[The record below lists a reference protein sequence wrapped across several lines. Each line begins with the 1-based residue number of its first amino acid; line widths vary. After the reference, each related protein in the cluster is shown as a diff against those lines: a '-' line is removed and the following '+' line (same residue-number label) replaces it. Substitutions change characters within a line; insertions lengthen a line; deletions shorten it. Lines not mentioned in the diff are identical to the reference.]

1 MALSVAA
8 TALKTV
14 CLPLPNGINI
24 GDALGGHALAALSAD
39 AYGTTYG
46 VDFGRNLAIAVV
58 VFVLGAAS
66 ILAWQVQSPI
76 FHTILDTSAFLP
88 SGLIAL
94 LLWDISKRT
103 DQPLARSLAVAFGVL
118 AMAELVHTLIALEQ
132 LSWENAAQAEVRW
145 RAGTWGPPAYLSAI
159 GAGAALYLGRHQRQ
173 PGWAFALALILI
185 YVALF
190 ALFQWLP
197 RYRLPGLFGITR
209 PTLIGVPF
217 LWAAVALAYWRW
229 ERNSRVGLAVA
240 AGAVVMAL
248 AHCFMLFSQ
257 PADDPTAVVGTG
269 MVAHFGKV
277 VAELLLLLSLT
288 QIGAADTARRLRAEA
303 ELIQLNKNLEQ
314 RVEERTAELVGA
326 NARLSQ
332 AVEQRDLLLRE
343 VYHRVKNNLQLI
355 DGIVTLQARRIADPD
370 AKIGLQGLRQRL
382 YALGLVHQQ
391 LMSSYDLKTFD
402 VSPFLKELSE
412 NIIEGIG
419 GRDIS
424 LSVRAIPL
432 DVGLDFAI
440 PLGLLV
446 TELVTNSLKHA
457 FPEGKGTIEV
467 VLDRRQDGTM
477 VLVVSDNGT
486 GYDILEAAQ
495 KEKAA
500 GVGSVLIDG
509 LVSQL
514 KAIINVRRMNGTV
527 SEVLFA
533 RDGGT

>member
-1 MALSVAA
+1 MASS
-8 TALKTV
+8 
-14 CLPLPNGINI
+14 
-24 GDALGGHALAALSAD
+24 SAVL
-39 AYGTTYG
+39 YGTTG
-46 VDFGRNLAIAVV
+46 RVDFGKNLAIALAL
-58 VFVLGAAS
+58 FGLGAAG

-76 FHTILDTSAFLP
+76 FHTILDTSAFLT
-88 SGLIAL
+88 SGLISL

-103 DQPLARSLAVAFGVL
+103 DQPLAWLLAVAFGVL
-118 AMAELVHTLIALEQ
+118 AMAELVHTLIALER
-132 LSWENAAQAEVRW
+132 LSWESAAEAEVRW
-145 RAGTWGPPAYLSAI
+145 RAGTWGPPAYISAI
-159 GAGAALYLGRHQRQ
+159 GVGAALLLRTHQRRW
-173 PGWAFALALILI
+173 GWAFAPALILL
-185 YVALF
+185 YMALF
-190 ALFQWLP
+190 VIFQILP
-197 RYRLPGLFGITR
+197 RYMSPGFLGITR

-217 LWAAVALAYWRW
+217 LWAAVAFGYWHE
-229 ERNSRVGLAVA
+229 ERHSQVAQAVA

-257 PADDPTAVVGTG
+257 PADDPTAIIGTG

-277 VAELLLLLSLT
+277 AAELLLLMSLT

-303 ELIQLNKNLEQ
+303 ELTLLNKSLEI
-314 RVEERTAELVGA
+314 RVEERTAELVAA

-355 DGIVTLQARRIADPD
+355 DSIVMLQARRLADAD
-370 AKIGLQGLRQRL
+370 AKSGLQGLRRRL

-391 LMSSYDLKTFD
+391 LMGSSDLKTFD

-412 NIIEGIG
+412 NLIEGIG

-432 DVGLDFAI
+432 DVGLDLAI

-457 FPEGKGTIEV
+457 FPDGKGQIDV
-467 VLDRRQDGTM
+467 VLDRRDDGTM
-477 VLVVSDNGT
+477 ILVVSDNGT
-486 GYDILEAAQ
+486 GYDVLEVAQ

-500 GVGSVLIDG
+500 GLGTALIDG

-514 KAIINVRRMNGTV
+514 KAIINVRRMNGTI

-533 RDGGT
+533 HEEAS

>member
-1 MALSVAA
+1 MRSCA
-8 TALKTV
+8 
-14 CLPLPNGINI
+14 NRINI
-24 GDALGGHALAALSAD
+24 RPGLGGHALASSSA
-39 AYGTTYG
+39 AVYGTTDG
-46 VDFGRNLAIAVV
+46 VDFGKNLAIALVM
-58 VFVLGAAS
+58 FGLGAAG
-66 ILAWQVQSPI
+66 ILTWQVQSPI
-76 FHTILDTSAFLP
+76 FHTILDTSAFLAG
-88 SGLIAL
+88 GLIAL

-103 DQPLARSLAVAFGVL
+103 DQPLAWFLAIAFGVV
-118 AMAELVHTLIALEQ
+118 AAAELVHTLIALER
-132 LSWENAAQAEVRW
+132 LSWETAAEAEVRW
-145 RAGTWGPPAYLSAI
+145 RAGTWGPSAYISAI
-159 GAGAALYLGRHQRQ
+159 GVGAALFLCAYPRRLG
-173 PGWAFALALILI
+173 WVFALALILLYLAMFVI
-185 YVALF
+185 
-190 ALFQWLP
+190 FQILP
-197 RYRLPGLFGITR
+197 RYMLPGFMGITR
-209 PTLIGVPF
+209 PTLIGLPF
-217 LWAAVALAYWRW
+217 LWAAVAYAYWRR
-229 ERNSRVGLAVA
+229 ERSSQVGLAVA
-240 AGAVVMAL
+240 ASAAVMAL

-257 PADDPTAVVGTG
+257 PADDPTAIVGTG

-277 VAELLLLLSLT
+277 VADLLLLLSLT

-303 ELIQLNKNLEQ
+303 ELIQLNRNLEH
-314 RVEERTAELVGA
+314 RVDERTAELVAA
-326 NARLSQ
+326 NGRLSQ

-355 DGIVTLQARRIADPD
+355 DGIVTLQARRLADPD
-370 AKIGLQGLRQRL
+370 AKNGLQGLRRRL

-391 LMSSYDLKTFD
+391 LMSSSDLKTFD

-457 FPEGKGTIEV
+457 FPDGRGKIEV
-467 VLDRRQDGTM
+467 VLDRREDGTM

-486 GYDILEAAQ
+486 GYDILETSQ
-495 KEKAA
+495 KEMSSGLGTA
-500 GVGSVLIDG
+500 LIDG

-514 KAIINVRRMNGTV
+514 KAIIKVRRMNGTI

-533 RDGGT
+533 HDEAL

>member
-1 MALSVAA
+1 V
-8 TALKTV
+8 
-14 CLPLPNGINI
+14 
-24 GDALGGHALAALSAD
+24 
-39 AYGTTYG
+39 YGTTDG
-46 VDFGRNLAIAVV
+46 VDFGKNLAIALVM
-58 VFVLGAAS
+58 FGLGAAG
-66 ILAWQVQSPI
+66 ILTWQVQSPI
-76 FHTILDTSAFLP
+76 FHTILDTSAFLAG
-88 SGLIAL
+88 GLIAL

-103 DQPLARSLAVAFGVL
+103 DQPLAWFLAIAFGVL
-118 AMAELVHTLIALEQ
+118 AAAELVHTLIALER
-132 LSWENAAQAEVRW
+132 LSWETAAEAEVRW
-145 RAGTWGPPAYLSAI
+145 RAGTWGPSAYISAI
-159 GAGAALYLGRHQRQ
+159 GVGAALFLCAYPRRLG
-173 PGWAFALALILI
+173 WVFALALILL
-185 YVALF
+185 YLALF
-190 ALFQWLP
+190 VIFQILP
-197 RYRLPGLFGITR
+197 RYMLPGFMGITR
-209 PTLIGVPF
+209 PTLIGLPF
-217 LWAAVALAYWRW
+217 LWAAVAYAYWRR
-229 ERNSRVGLAVA
+229 ERSSQVGLAVA
-240 AGAVVMAL
+240 ASAAVMAL

-257 PADDPTAVVGTG
+257 PADDPTAIVGTG

-277 VAELLLLLSLT
+277 AADLLLLLSLT

-303 ELIQLNKNLEQ
+303 ELIQLNRNLEH
-314 RVEERTAELVGA
+314 RVDERTAELVAA
-326 NARLSQ
+326 NGRLSQ

-355 DGIVTLQARRIADPD
+355 DGIVTLQARRLADPD
-370 AKIGLQGLRQRL
+370 AKNGLQGLRRRL

-391 LMSSYDLKTFD
+391 LMSSSDLKTFD

-457 FPEGKGTIEV
+457 FPDGRGKIEV
-467 VLDRRQDGTM
+467 VLDRREDGTM

-486 GYDILEAAQ
+486 GYDILETSQ
-495 KEKAA
+495 KEMSSGLGTA
-500 GVGSVLIDG
+500 LIDG

-514 KAIINVRRMNGTV
+514 KAIIKVRRMNGTI

-533 RDGGT
+533 HDEAL